1 MRNATYELA
10 MPASPTSL
18 SSARATASVVTFFA
32 STAAATVIS
41 TVARTTT
48 ITSAAIAVN
57 AFVT

>member
-41 TVARTTT
+41 TDARTSN
-48 ITSAAIAVN
+48 IGSATIAVN

>member
-41 TVARTTT
+41 TVARTTN
-48 ITSAAIAVN
+48 IGSATIAVN